1 MRKAMK
7 YNRGLNMPYQIF
19 RIDRAPEEPPLK
31 AEELK
36 RLMWKAWRKSEWEVR
51 ELDKKESEEIR
62 VGG

>member
-1 MRKAMK
+1 
-7 YNRGLNMPYQIF
+7 MPYQIF